1 MKQSYDVTIECGIM
15 GTSTKSTNT
24 LDLKNPYFRYT
35 GVQPAPPPGENS
47 TSPSE
52 NYWGQVDMQGRNQAV
67 NMVNGMI
74 VDGLGHVSLD
84 SGANTTQNV
93 PPNPSQANIHQGSIP
108 ATGRK
113 DARTSGI
120 GSAGATAAA
129 AAAAAMLHQQSTG
142 ATAATSAVQPVV
154 SAPTSIPFNQ
164 LIGGAVSPNVLA
176 AAAAAGA
183 PQPAA
188 TNLVIGDYVQSNLGY
203 VLNSNA
209 SAAAN
214 VLRQ

>member
-1 MKQSYDVTIECGIM
+1 MVLQLG
-15 GTSTKSTNT
+15 
-24 LDLKNPYFRYT
+24 
-35 GVQPAPPPGENS
+35 
-47 TSPSE
+47 
-52 NYWGQVDMQGRNQAV
+52 GRL
-67 NMVNGMI
+67 
-74 VDGLGHVSLD
+74 LGHPGPPTSDRGRLKGTACVS
-84 SGANTTQNV
+84 
-93 PPNPSQANIHQGSIP
+93 GSIP

-113 DARTSGI
+113 DARTSGV

-129 AAAAAMLHQQSTG
+129 AAAAAMLHQQSAG
-142 ATAATSAVQPVV
+142 ATAAASAVQPVV
-154 SAPTSIPFNQ
+154 SAPTSLQFNQ

-176 AAAAAGA
+176 AAAGA
-183 PQPAA
+183 PQPAAAA

>member
-1 MKQSYDVTIECGIM
+1 MVLQLGGRLLGLPGPPIWDRGHLK
-15 GTSTKSTNT
+15 GT
-24 LDLKNPYFRYT
+24 
-35 GVQPAPPPGENS
+35 AC
-47 TSPSE
+47 
-52 NYWGQVDMQGRNQAV
+52 
-67 NMVNGMI
+67 
-74 VDGLGHVSLD
+74 VS
-84 SGANTTQNV
+84 
-93 PPNPSQANIHQGSIP
+93 GSIP

-113 DARTSGI
+113 DARTSGV

-129 AAAAAMLHQQSTG
+129 AAAAAMLHQQSAG
-142 ATAATSAVQPVV
+142 ATAAASAVQPVV
-154 SAPTSIPFNQ
+154 SAPTSLQFNQ

-176 AAAAAGA
+176 AAAAGA
-183 PQPAA
+183 PQPAAAA

>member
-1 MKQSYDVTIECGIM
+1 MAGWPGLSDLLKGSVVTCR
-15 GTSTKSTNT
+15 T
-24 LDLKNPYFRYT
+24 LHLAHHRRL
-35 GVQPAPPPGENS
+35 GLLVLQLGGRLLGPPG
-47 TSPSE
+47 PPI
-52 NYWGQVDMQGRNQAV
+52 WDRGQLKGTAC
-67 NMVNGMI
+67 
-74 VDGLGHVSLD
+74 VS
-84 SGANTTQNV
+84 
-93 PPNPSQANIHQGSIP
+93 GSIP

-113 DARTSGI
+113 DARTSGV

>member
-1 MKQSYDVTIECGIM
+1 MVLQLG
-15 GTSTKSTNT
+15 
-24 LDLKNPYFRYT
+24 
-35 GVQPAPPPGENS
+35 
-47 TSPSE
+47 
-52 NYWGQVDMQGRNQAV
+52 GRL
-67 NMVNGMI
+67 
-74 VDGLGHVSLD
+74 LGHPGPPTSDRGRLKGTACVS
-84 SGANTTQNV
+84 
-93 PPNPSQANIHQGSIP
+93 GSIP

-113 DARTSGI
+113 DARTSGV

-129 AAAAAMLHQQSTG
+129 AAAAAMLHQQSAG
-142 ATAATSAVQPVV
+142 ATAASSAVQPVV
-154 SAPTSIPFNQ
+154 SAPTSLQFNQ

-176 AAAAAGA
+176 AAAAGT

-188 TNLVIGDYVQSNLGY
+188 ANLVIGDYVQSNLGY

>member
-1 MKQSYDVTIECGIM
+1 MVLQLG
-15 GTSTKSTNT
+15 
-24 LDLKNPYFRYT
+24 
-35 GVQPAPPPGENS
+35 
-47 TSPSE
+47 
-52 NYWGQVDMQGRNQAV
+52 GRL
-67 NMVNGMI
+67 
-74 VDGLGHVSLD
+74 LGHPGPPTSDRGRLKGTACVS
-84 SGANTTQNV
+84 
-93 PPNPSQANIHQGSIP
+93 GSIP

-113 DARTSGI
+113 DARTSGV

-154 SAPTSIPFNQ
+154 SAPTSLQFNQ

-176 AAAAAGA
+176 AAAAAGT
-183 PQPAA
+183 PQPAAAA